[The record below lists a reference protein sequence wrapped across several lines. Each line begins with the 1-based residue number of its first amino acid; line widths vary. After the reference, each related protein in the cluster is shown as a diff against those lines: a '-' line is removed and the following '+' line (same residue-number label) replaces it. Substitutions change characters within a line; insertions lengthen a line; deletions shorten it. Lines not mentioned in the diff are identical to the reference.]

1 MVHLRIISDVHG
13 KFDKYIKLAKEA
25 VYSIQIG
32 DMGFSYDALN
42 DLDSNNHKVIGG
54 NHDNYSCVDGK
65 FVFQTPHFLGDF
77 GIHNVPNIGD
87 FFFIRGGNSIDKNF
101 RRIGINWFEKEELN
115 YQECKAALDAYK
127 KLKPDVV
134 LSHECPTCI
143 IDFVGLK
150 YWNRQL
156 IKPSSTANLLQEML
170 DFHRP
175 KTWIFGH
182 HHKNF
187 TKIIDGTKFECREEL
202 GYIDFEEKNV

>member
-25 VYSIQIG
+25 AYSIQIG

-42 DLDSNNHKVIGG
+42 VLDPRNHKVIAG

-87 FFFIRGGNSIDKNF
+87 FFFVRGGYSIDKNF
-101 RRIGINWFEKEELN
+101 RRMGINWFEKEELN
-115 YQECKAALDAYK
+115 YQQCNAALELYK
-127 KLKPDVV
+127 TIKPDIV
-134 LSHECPTCI
+134 LSHECPTSI

-150 YWNRQL
+150 YWNRQP
-156 IKPSSTANLLQEML
+156 IKPSSTANLLQAML

-175 KTWIFGH
+175 KRWIYGH

-187 TKIIDGTKFECREEL
+187 TKLIDGTTFDCRDEL
-202 GYIDFEEKNV
+202 GYIDFEEKNA